1 MPPHPY
7 DPPMNKTPPSAPT
20 DAPTAAPASPTQPEH
35 PADTALSGLVAVVRA
50 LRDPTRGCPWD
61 LKQSFATLK
70 PLVLDEAYEVADAVD
85 RGDAELAEEL
95 GDLVGL
101 IALCA
106 QIGSEQGRF
115 SLVSIVQGVADKLVR
130 RHPHVFG
137 TTTVSGT
144 DEVLRNWEQI
154 KAQERKSARQEAA
167 GLLGKIPRSMPALQR
182 AQLYGERCATVGF
195 DWDSPSDVALKVHEE
210 LRELLAEIPAQP
222 DTETAPTTT
231 SATHAEKPA
240 PPTPTAHSIAE
251 FGDLL
256 FALVQYGRHLGI
268 NAEAALTT
276 ASDTFNKRF
285 TLLEQ
290 LARARFGDLPLRE
303 LTHAQRE
310 ALWDEAKRV
319 LAGGP

>member
-1 MPPHPY
+1 
-7 DPPMNKTPPSAPT
+7 
-20 DAPTAAPASPTQPEH
+20 
-35 PADTALSGLVAVVRA
+35 LVAVVQA
-50 LRDPTRGCPWD
+50 LRDPARGCPWD

-85 RGDAELAEEL
+85 LGDTELAEEL

-101 IALCA
+101 IALFA

-115 SLVSIVQGVADKLVR
+115 SLASIVQGVADKLIR

-137 TTTVSGT
+137 STTVSGT
-144 DEVLRNWEQI
+144 EEVLRNWEQI

-182 AQLYGERCATVGF
+182 SQLYGERCATVGF
-195 DWDSPSDVALKVHEE
+195 DWESPSQVGQKVHEE
-210 LRELLAEIPAQP
+210 LRELLAEIPTTPAGSQA
-222 DTETAPTTT
+222 AP
-231 SATHAEKPA
+231 EA
-240 PPTPTAHSIAE
+240 PPTPRSIAE

-276 ASDTFNKRF
+276 ANDTFNQRF

-290 LARARFGDLPLRE
+290 LARTRFGDHPLRE

-310 ALWDEAKRV
+310 GLWDEAKRM
-319 LAGGP
+319 LAKGSHQA

>member
-1 MPPHPY
+1 
-7 DPPMNKTPPSAPT
+7 MNKPPPSAPT
-20 DAPTAAPASPTQPEH
+20 DTPASPTQPEH
-35 PADTALSGLVAVVRA
+35 PADTALSGLVAVVQA

-70 PLVLDEAYEVADAVD
+70 PLVLDEAYEVADAVNL
-85 RGDAELAEEL
+85 GDAELAEEL

-101 IALCA
+101 IALFA
-106 QIGSEQGRF
+106 QIGTEQGRF
-115 SLVSIVQGVADKLVR
+115 SLASIVQGVADKLVR

-154 KAQERKSARQEAA
+154 KAQERKSARQEVA
-167 GLLGKIPRSMPALQR
+167 GSLGKIPRSMPALQR

-195 DWDSPSDVALKVHEE
+195 DWESPSQVALKVHEE
-210 LRELLAEIPAQP
+210 LRELLAEIPPLLNSESAPEAP
-222 DTETAPTTT
+222 DTT
-231 SATHAEKPA
+231 SPQRPA
-240 PPTPTAHSIAE
+240 PPTPSPHSIAE

-276 ASDTFNKRF
+276 ASDTFSKRF

-290 LARARFGDLPLRE
+290 LARARFEDLPLRE

-319 LAGGP
+319 LAGGPQQA